1 MVENFPGPYEVR
13 FFYTVSGLQH
23 ELRLS
28 LPLAQDPLPG
38 TPFAAIVTEQK
49 GGANGVLQADVDSL
63 VALLRP
69 FWPNTVTIDFAELWK
84 YVPLTNQANFISG
97 YTIGLTGT
105 AAGTIVL
112 SHQATFTWRSIEG
125 GIMKMVLLE
134 TDLGGDAVV
143 SYAAS
148 GARSIALFDYIA
160 GAFSAFWARDTS
172 YANAPLRRS
181 NGQNE
186 AVWRKR
192 NRP

>member
-1 MVENFPGPYEVR
+1 MVANFPGPYEIR
-13 FFYTVSGLQH
+13 IFYTVNTLQH
-23 ELRLS
+23 EMRLS

-38 TPFAAIVTEQK
+38 TPFTAIVTQQK
-49 GGANGVLQADVDSL
+49 GGANGLLSADVDSL
-63 VALLRP
+63 VTLLRE
-69 FWPNTVTIDFAELWK
+69 FWPGTVTIDFAELWK
-84 YVPLTNQANFISG
+84 YVPQTFQANFISG
-97 YTIGLTGT
+97 YVIGLAGVGVGT
-105 AAGTIVL
+105 VVP
-112 SHQATFTWRSIEG
+112 SHQATFTWRTIEG

-134 TDLGGDAVV
+134 TELGGDAVLA
-143 SYAAS
+143 YASS

-172 YANAPLRRS
+172 YANAALRRS